1 MEGDQKQSM
10 NYLSIGEHTAPL
22 RSASADRPLLDGGP
36 SALAALYILEEMLS
50 RLAFDIK
57 LDQELLL
64 WQYFEMMIGTGYGG
78 YVMIHKIDHYI
89 ETRV

>member
-1 MEGDQKQSM
+1 MEGYQKQRM

-22 RSASADRPLLDGGP
+22 RSASADHPLLDGGS

-50 RLAFDIK
+50 RLEFDLK

-64 WQYFEMMIGTGYGG
+64 WQYFEIMIGTGYGG
-78 YVMIHKIDHYI
+78 YVMAHKDARYI
-89 ETRV
+89 ELRV